1 MDIKEF
7 AWDAKTAEKIIQK
20 HSVFPHEVE
29 EIFQGRNKIRAHMD
43 VYHALGV
50 SKDGKYLF
58 VVFRKRKNSV
68 KIITARPMTAK
79 EKRLY
84 RR

>member
-7 AWDAKTAEKIIQK
+7 EWDTKTVQKIIQK
-20 HSVFPHEVE
+20 HGVFPHEVE
-29 EIFQGRNKIRAHMD
+29 EVFQGRNKIRAHMD
-43 VYHALGV
+43 IYHALGV

-58 VVFRKRKNSV
+58 VVFRKKRDSI
-68 KIITARPMTAK
+68 KIITVRPMTEE

>member
-1 MDIKEF
+1 MDIKSFE
-7 AWDAKTAEKIIQK
+7 WDPKVVQKIIQK

-29 EIFQGRNKIRAHMD
+29 EVFQGINKVRAHMD
-43 VYHALGV
+43 IYHALGV

-58 VVFRKRKNSV
+58 VVFRKKKDSI
-68 KIITARPMTAK
+68 KIITARTMTEK

>member
-7 AWDAKTAEKIIQK
+7 EWDTKTVQKIIQK
-20 HSVFPHEVE
+20 HGVFPHEVE
-29 EIFQGRNKIRAHMD
+29 EVFQGRNKIRAHMD
-43 VYHALGV
+43 IYHALGA

-58 VVFRKRKNSV
+58 VVFRKKRDSI
-68 KIITARPMTAK
+68 KIITVRPMTEK

>member
-7 AWDAKTAEKIIQK
+7 EWDESIVAKIIQK
-20 HSVFPHEVE
+20 HGVFPHEVE
-29 EIFQGRNKIRAHMD
+29 EVFQGKVKVRAHMD
-43 VYHALGV
+43 IYHALGV

-58 VVFRKRKNSV
+58 VVFRKRRDSI
-68 KIITARPMTAK
+68 KIITARPMTEK